1 MRWRIVS
8 VGKPRLEYARLGL
21 EFYLRRLRPL
31 APVEF
36 RPVRAGRREAEA
48 LLRASEGCLR
58 VVLDERGDAPR
69 SLELAGRLTRWE
81 RGGGRCAALIVGA
94 AEGLAPEVR
103 AAADWTWSLSPLTL
117 QHELALL
124 VALEQVYRAYTIKQ
138 GSPYHRE

>member
-8 VGKPRLEYARLGL
+8 VGKPRLAYARQGA

-31 APVEF
+31 APVEL
-36 RPVRAGRREAEA
+36 RPVRAGPREAEA
-48 LLRASEGCLR
+48 LLKASEGWLR
-58 VVLDERGDAPR
+58 VVLDERGEALR
-69 SLELAGRLTRWE
+69 SRAFADRVTRWE
-81 RGGGRCAALIVGA
+81 DEGVRRVALIVGG

-124 VALEQVYRAYTIKQ
+124 VALEQVYRAYTIKR
-138 GSPYHRE
+138 GSAYHRE